1 MNRYLNIIV
10 PVLLFLFVAMLLPS
24 LPGMMYDIGK
34 FREWA
39 LYIHQHGLR
48 NAYGNTDYMPFFQY
62 CLWLYVKLMGS
73 EQAIADHVYY
83 LRCITLLFD
92 FAGLWYVF
100 KWINRK
106 YAYFILL
113 TICILNIGYSYDSL
127 IWGQI
132 DGILSALVLITIYYG
147 WKGNNML
154 STIFLVLAFNC
165 KVQAI
170 IIIPVWGLLFLSNIN
185 TRSLLKT
192 MLLPIFVATVV
203 QFALVLPFTMGE
215 YGLDKITAIVTNS
228 FTTYPSISVK
238 ASNMWHWFVKG
249 KPGHGIDALVYASD
263 AKEWIL
269 GLSYKQ
275 VGLILFFLS
284 SLFALIPLLTVVY
297 KNRRNKVLG
306 LTANKELIWLTSAMV
321 YMLFYFFN
329 TEIHDRYC
337 QPALIFI
344 TAYSFFT
351 GRFLPYVLFSIMYL
365 LTLEITMGQFRLP
378 NYGTL
383 IFDFR
388 FLAAINAVI
397 IVYLAQLMYKSYR
410 TITMPRKG

>member
-1 MNRYLNIIV
+1 MNKYVDLIL
-10 PVLLFLFVAMLLPS
+10 PVLLFLFLLVILPS
-24 LPGMMYDIGK
+24 FPGMAYDVGK

-62 CLWLYVKLMGS
+62 ILWLYVKIMGS
-73 EQAIADHVYY
+73 EQAIAEHICY
-83 LRCITLLFD
+83 LRSFTILFD
-92 FAGLWYVF
+92 FAGLWYVY
-100 KWINRK
+100 KWINKK
-106 YAYFILL
+106 YAYFVLL
-113 TICILNIGYSYDSL
+113 TICILNISYSYDSL

-132 DGILSALVLITIYYG
+132 DGMLSALVLITVYYA
-147 WKGNNML
+147 WKGNNVL
-154 STIFLVLAFNC
+154 STVFLVLAFNC

-170 IIIPVWGLLFLSNIN
+170 VIIPVWGLLFLNNIDA
-185 TRSLLKT
+185 RAMLKT
-192 MLLPIFVATVV
+192 IFLPLIIAGGV

-215 YGLDKITAIVTNS
+215 YGLDKITAIITNS

-275 VGLILFFLS
+275 TGLILFFVS
-284 SLFALIPLLTVVY
+284 SLLALVPLMVMVY
-297 KNRRNKVLG
+297 KNRRNKMASPI
-306 LTANKELIWLTSAMV
+306 ANKELIWLTSAMV

-337 QPALIFI
+337 QPAFIFI

-351 GRFLPYVLFSIMYL
+351 DRFLPYVLFSIMYL
-365 LTLEITMGQFRLP
+365 LTLEITMGQFRLA

-397 IVYLAQLMYKSYR
+397 IVYIANRMYKSYR
-410 TITMPRKG
+410 AVTLTQNG